1 MGRPAVAGRPTFIRR
16 VPAAPAVDEKGI
28 LRMSDHQQASGRFCP
43 NCGTQVDEAKFCPE
57 CGTDLIA
64 VRRALRGEQP
74 SAADVPARTV
84 RTTGG
89 RRRAGADTGPAEPS
103 GPRPPAAAV
112 HSRGLS
118 PWILIGGAAV
128 AVAVILVVV
137 LLGVKGGTSS
147 GSTSTSTSSQSATP
161 VAADTSGTYAQLVSR
176 ANGLYDQGGAAFG
189 KNLSQSVN
197 YFGAAAKIYQA
208 AWQKKAG
215 DPNVGTDW
223 ATSVF
228 YSGDIQSALSIVE
241 MVLAKNPS
249 FQPALFNKGN
259 FLFHQAQ
266 QADPTGKS
274 AESKKLNAQAKAVY
288 QQAAAVDPKSDIGKQ
303 AAAAAAAL

>member
-1 MGRPAVAGRPTFIRR
+1 
-16 VPAAPAVDEKGI
+16 
-28 LRMSDHQQASGRFCP
+28 MSDEQPSGRYCP
-43 NCGTQVDEAKFCPE
+43 NCGTQVGEAKFCPE
-57 CGTDLIA
+57 CGTDLSA

-74 SAADVPARTV
+74 SEADPPARTV

-89 RRRAGADTGPAEPS
+89 RRRAGSGTGPAEPS
-103 GPRPPAAAV
+103 EPRPPAAAV
-112 HSRGLS
+112 GSRGLS
-118 PWILIGGAAV
+118 PWILVGGAVV

-137 LLGVKGGTSS
+137 LLGVRGGGTSS
-147 GSTSTSTSSQSATP
+147 GSTSTGTSSQSATP
-161 VAADTSGTYAQLVSR
+161 VAADTSGTYSQLVNR
-176 ANGLYDQGGAAFG
+176 ANGLYDKGATAFS

-208 AWQKKAG
+208 AWKKKSG

-228 YSGDIQSALSIVE
+228 YSGDIQGALSIVE
-241 MVLAKNPS
+241 MVLVKNPS

-266 QADPTGKS
+266 QIDPTGKS
-274 AESKKLNAQAKAVY
+274 AESKKLNAQAKAIY
-288 QQAAAVDPKSDIGKQ
+288 LRAAAVDPKSDLGKQ

>member
-1 MGRPAVAGRPTFIRR
+1 
-16 VPAAPAVDEKGI
+16 
-28 LRMSDHQQASGRFCP
+28 MSDDQHLSGRYCP
-43 NCGTQVDEAKFCPE
+43 NCGTQVGEAKFCPE
-57 CGTDLIA
+57 CGTDLSV

-74 SAADVPARTV
+74 PAADAPARTV

-89 RRRAGADTGPAEPS
+89 RRRAGANTGPAEPS

-112 HSRGLS
+112 RSRGLS
-118 PWILIGGAAV
+118 PWILIGGAAI
-128 AVAVILVVV
+128 AAAVIIVVV
-137 LLGVKGGTSS
+137 LLGVRSGTSS
-147 GSTSTSTSSQSATP
+147 GSTPTSTSSQSATP
-161 VAADTSGTYAQLVSR
+161 VAADTSGTYARLVSR
-176 ANGLYDQGGAAFG
+176 ANGLYDQGAAVFS
-189 KNLSQSVN
+189 KNIAQSVD
-197 YFGAAAKIYQA
+197 YFVAAAKIYQA

-228 YSGDIQSALSIVE
+228 YSGDAQSALSIVE

-274 AESKKLNAQAKAVY
+274 AAAQKLNAQAKAVY
-288 QQAAAVDPKSDIGKQ
+288 LQAAAVDPKSDIGKQ